1 MRQQWN
7 RPLALMLVAVMLLGL
22 LPTAAFAVV
31 VETGEATTAAAPAAI
46 TLDDITCQLG

>member
-1 MRQQWN
+1 MESAIG
-7 RPLALMLVAVMLLGL
+7 PDAGCGH
-22 LPTAAFAVV
+22 AAGAAPYRGVCRG